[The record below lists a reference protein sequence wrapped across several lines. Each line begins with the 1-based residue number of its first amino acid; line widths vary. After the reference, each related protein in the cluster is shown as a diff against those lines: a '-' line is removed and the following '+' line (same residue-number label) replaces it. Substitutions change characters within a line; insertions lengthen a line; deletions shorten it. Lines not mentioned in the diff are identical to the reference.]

1 MSVGLPGV
9 TFSSTGFPVL
19 LVLLSF
25 ALTIGAATV
34 AANQRHLGVLERL
47 LLIGIAVFA
56 PFVGPVVVFIVLPQL
71 AHPGGGPR

>member
-1 MSVGLPGV
+1 MSIGSPGMM
-9 TFSSTGFPVL
+9 FGFTGFPVL

-34 AANQRHLGVLERL
+34 AANQRHLGVLERV

-56 PFVGPVVVFIVLPQL
+56 PFVGPIVVFIVSPQL
-71 AHPGGGPR
+71 AHPDGRPR